1 MSRIVFD
8 HVSVAFDERNV
19 LNDVSLELTE
29 QRIGIVG
36 ANGGGKSTLIRL
48 INGLGSPTAG
58 TVTVDGLDVEK
69 NGKEV
74 RRKVG
79 FVFSDAENQARA
91 TIYMQPNIQDS
102 SSKLL
107 EETVV
112 LSEKIK
118 VRNLPILDIQA
129 NNIAAAHG
137 AKIYRLDEQK
147 LFYLQSKWLSAQQ
160 ARSLLISS
168 YPNMLFEDT
177 MEKEEE
183 KEQIIAE
190 FLDFD
195 AQYHA

>member
-29 QRIGIVG
+29 QRIGVVG

-79 FVFSDAENQARA
+79 FVFSDAENQACA

-102 SSKLL
+102 SSRLL